1 MSKEASLATASP
13 NRGNNFDSLRILAA
27 LGVLVS
33 HAFPLSGAGDREPIL
48 QISLRQTTA
57 GTLAVS
63 VFFVISGYLITKSYD
78 RSHSARAFVIG
89 RVLRL
94 VPALAVVELLLSF
107 CAGLLLTHLSTADYL
122 SQMSLYT
129 NILVNLSC
137 LGFRDGLPGVFL
149 HNPFPHAVDGS
160 LWTLEY
166 EVACYGMVLV
176 VGYLGLLNRYV
187 MGAGYMTA
195 LIALRYWV
203 GGYYVSFGTYFL
215 AGATIYL
222 WRPTLRGDVAALC
235 GCLWTISLLWAGIR
249 LTMATA
255 GAYGIIYLA
264 EGPEVRFPRLARFGD
279 VSYGIYIWAFPV
291 QQWIAHILGTRI
303 TWYWDAALSLP
314 IVLAIAALSWK
325 VIEAPSLSL
334 KRRWAG
340 SPARSSAVAVA
351 RS

>member
-107 CAGLLLTHLSTADYL
+107 CAGPLLTRLSTADYL

-203 GGYYVSFGTYFL
+203 GGYYVSFGTDFWL
-215 AGATIYL
+215 AQRSICGARRSAVMS
-222 WRPTLRGDVAALC
+222 RPCAV
-235 GCLWTISLLWAGIR
+235 
-249 LTMATA
+249 
-255 GAYGIIYLA
+255 AYGQYRCSGQGYASRWQRQALMESSIWPKARRFVSRGWQGSGTFLTVFISGPSLCNNGSRTFSVPVSPGTGMPHYHFRSYL
-264 EGPEVRFPRLARFGD
+264 
-279 VSYGIYIWAFPV
+279 
-291 QQWIAHILGTRI
+291 
-303 TWYWDAALSLP
+303 LSLP
-314 IVLAIAALSWK
+314 FHG
-325 VIEAPSLSL
+325 
-334 KRRWAG
+334 R
-340 SPARSSAVAVA
+340 
-351 RS
+351 